1 MSNIQGYLQN
11 IMQAVYGKDVRQSI
25 HDAIEMIDSVAD
37 TAKDSA
43 TASAKMA
50 ETMAENAGKYADEAQ
65 TCVVAAAASEAN
77 AKASETAV

>member
-25 HDAIEMIDSVAD
+25 HDAIETIDSVAD

-43 TASAKMA
+43 TASAKIA
-50 ETMAENAGKYADEAQ
+50 ETMADNAEKYADEAQ
-65 TCVVAAAASEAN
+65 MCVLSLIHI
-77 AKASETAV
+77 

>member
-1 MSNIQGYLQN
+1 
-11 IMQAVYGKDVRQSI
+11 MQAVYGKDVRQSI

-50 ETMAENAGKYADEAQ
+50 ETMAENAGKYL
-65 TCVVAAAASEAN
+65 SLIHI
-77 AKASETAV
+77 